1 MSKLRQ
7 AICGNP
13 NNKIIDKHTLDYI
26 DKMLLEKISLA
37 RIARVTSVSKKWLQN
52 YVNTKY
58 ASVPQQVKV
67 SSKHKSKLNIEC
79 DEAWSFVNH
88 KGNKQWIWLALDKK
102 TREIVGCYIGELR
115 GGLEDYGILSHQF
128 IGNVLFVIQI
138 IGRPLSKL
146 FQANGIKPWVKTVG

>member
-1 MSKLRQ
+1 M
-7 AICGNP
+7 
-13 NNKIIDKHTLDYI
+13 
-26 DKMLLEKISLA
+26 
-37 RIARVTSVSKKWLQN
+37 TSVSKKWLQD

-67 SSKHKSKLNIEC
+67 SSKHKSKLSIEC
-79 DEAWSFVNH
+79 DEAWSFVND
-88 KGNKQWIWLALDKK
+88 KGNKHWIWLALDKK
-102 TREIVGCYIGELR
+102 TREIVGCYIGEFR
-115 GGLEDYGILSHQF
+115 GGLEDYGILSRQF

>member
-1 MSKLRQ
+1 
-7 AICGNP
+7 
-13 NNKIIDKHTLDYI
+13 
-26 DKMLLEKISLA
+26 
-37 RIARVTSVSKKWLQN
+37 VTSVAKKWLQD

-67 SSKHKSKLNIEC
+67 SSKHKSKLSIEC
-79 DEAWSFVNH
+79 DEAWSLVNH

-138 IGRPLSKL
+138 IGRFLSKL
-146 FQANGIKPWVKTVG
+146 FQGNNIKAWVKTVG